1 MSDAIWVAVITGV
14 LSALGSIITVI
25 GTTRASTAKTREDIA
40 VIKNEIKT
48 LSERQAKHNN
58 LIERMYKVEAQI
70 AALKEGK

>member
-1 MSDAIWVAVITGV
+1 MSDVIWVAIITGV

-40 VIKNEIKT
+40 VIKNEINT

-70 AALKEGK
+70 AAMKEGK

>member
-1 MSDAIWVAVITGV
+1 MSDVIWVAVITGV

-70 AALKEGK
+70 AAMKEGK